1 MKGAVCDLLQPQAV
15 QLHTTDPQHKKENGP
30 HKQGIKPSTRV
41 VYYTVTFKQRS
52 LITGSCVYPGM
63 LEQEGHIK
71 PPVIQKESDVIQV
84 YPYI

>member
-1 MKGAVCDLLQPQAV
+1 MRFAPASGGPLTHDRSPTQ
-15 QLHTTDPQHKKENGP
+15 KENGP
-30 HKQGIKPSTRV
+30 YKQGIKPSTRV
-41 VYYTVTFKQRS
+41 VYNTVTFKQRS
-52 LITGSCVYPGM
+52 LITGGCVYPGM